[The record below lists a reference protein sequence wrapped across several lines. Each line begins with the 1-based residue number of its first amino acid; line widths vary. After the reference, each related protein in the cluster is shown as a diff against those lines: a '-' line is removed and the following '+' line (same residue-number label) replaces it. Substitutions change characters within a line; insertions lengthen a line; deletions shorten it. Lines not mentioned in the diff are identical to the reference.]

1 MKKSFFIFLNYFI
14 FLIPFINS
22 VKAQKSN
29 QELTQLINKK
39 GISENDKFQY
49 LCDISKNY
57 AHKDSVKAY
66 GYLDQ
71 ALKIAKKEKS
81 IKKEIIAYDYIAYIA
96 RYNENIVKQIAI
108 TDYCI
113 TLANISNDEEV
124 IAYKNCLL
132 AYKYKIINDNEN
144 YIYYMLKSLAY
155 FEREKKRYDKLVLN
169 YGNVGAYFG
178 NKNDLNIFG
187 KYAQKSLTLGIESKN
202 DINIANSLTTWGN
215 YICDKGR
222 LSKPV
227 NKVLSDSA
235 LNCYKK
241 AIKLFENSSNDM
253 ILSSFPYGR
262 TCANLSSL
270 YIADYMN
277 MGYEETIQTLKKS
290 ERVCL
295 NINDPSLLMVIYGQ
309 LTQFYIKNK
318 DIINAE
324 KTLKKTGNFLN
335 NLNQVEPRYQAVFY
349 YDHMNL
355 AALKDDFKSY
365 REYFAQYDVA
375 CDAVNT
381 EKGKIREYNATIKFE
396 TEQKNKEIQS
406 LTLIA
411 NERKKINYLL
421 ITLSILAFLT
431 LIFMY
436 KIYQY
441 RRNAYIKVN
450 EDEAIS
456 TMLELEIANREKK
469 IAIQEKLLTE
479 QQKEK
484 LQHNLMTNNLHLE
497 SKKIIL
503 KDIQQKLLSIKSS
516 ELKPISKT
524 ISKSI
529 EIDHEFELL
538 QSNFENTNPVFF
550 TTLQKKAS
558 NSLTKLDLKY
568 CGYIKLGMG
577 IKEMANIMNIEPKSM
592 KMARYRLRQKLNL
605 GKEEDL
611 NDFINT
617 I

>member
-1 MKKSFFIFLNYFI
+1 
-14 FLIPFINS
+14 
-22 VKAQKSN
+22 
-29 QELTQLINKK
+29 
-39 GISENDKFQY
+39 
-49 LCDISKNY
+49 
-57 AHKDSVKAY
+57 
-66 GYLDQ
+66 
-71 ALKIAKKEKS
+71 
-81 IKKEIIAYDYIAYIA
+81 
-96 RYNENIVKQIAI
+96 
-108 TDYCI
+108 
-113 TLANISNDEEV
+113 
-124 IAYKNCLL
+124 
-132 AYKYKIINDNEN
+132 
-144 YIYYMLKSLAY
+144 
-155 FEREKKRYDKLVLN
+155 
-169 YGNVGAYFG
+169 
-178 NKNDLNIFG
+178 
-187 KYAQKSLTLGIESKN
+187 
-202 DINIANSLTTWGN
+202 
-215 YICDKGR
+215 
-222 LSKPV
+222 
-227 NKVLSDSA
+227 
-235 LNCYKK
+235 
-241 AIKLFENSSNDM
+241 
-253 ILSSFPYGR
+253 
-262 TCANLSSL
+262 
-270 YIADYMN
+270 

>member
-96 RYNENIVKQIAI
+96 RYNENMVKQIAI

>member
-178 NKNDLNIFG
+178 NKNDLNISG

-241 AIKLFENSSNDM
+241 PL
-253 ILSSFPYGR
+253 
-262 TCANLSSL
+262 
-270 YIADYMN
+270 
-277 MGYEETIQTLKKS
+277 
-290 ERVCL
+290 
-295 NINDPSLLMVIYGQ
+295 
-309 LTQFYIKNK
+309 
-318 DIINAE
+318 
-324 KTLKKTGNFLN
+324 
-335 NLNQVEPRYQAVFY
+335 
-349 YDHMNL
+349 
-355 AALKDDFKSY
+355 
-365 REYFAQYDVA
+365 
-375 CDAVNT
+375 
-381 EKGKIREYNATIKFE
+381 
-396 TEQKNKEIQS
+396 
-406 LTLIA
+406 
-411 NERKKINYLL
+411 NYLR
-421 ITLSILAFLT
+421 IVAMI
-431 LIFMY
+431 
-436 KIYQY
+436 
-441 RRNAYIKVN
+441 
-450 EDEAIS
+450 
-456 TMLELEIANREKK
+456 
-469 IAIQEKLLTE
+469 
-479 QQKEK
+479 
-484 LQHNLMTNNLHLE
+484 
-497 SKKIIL
+497 
-503 KDIQQKLLSIKSS
+503 
-516 ELKPISKT
+516 
-524 ISKSI
+524 
-529 EIDHEFELL
+529 
-538 QSNFENTNPVFF
+538 
-550 TTLQKKAS
+550 
-558 NSLTKLDLKY
+558 
-568 CGYIKLGMG
+568 
-577 IKEMANIMNIEPKSM
+577 
-592 KMARYRLRQKLNL
+592 
-605 GKEEDL
+605 
-611 NDFINT
+611 
-617 I
+617 